1 MSGRQRADPAISGI
15 RRMHIAG
22 WPPCNLLGKQSL
34 HFNTIVRNVRLI
46 RGVVIDLVF
55 GML

>member
-1 MSGRQRADPAISGI
+1 MSGRKRADRVISVV
-15 RRMHIAG
+15 RKMHIAA
-22 WPPCNLLGKQSL
+22 WTPCNLSGKQSL
-34 HFNTIVRNVRLI
+34 HFSTIVRNVRLI